1 MNIDMKAVFEL
12 IKRLVLMIFEKYEV
26 LKEFEALGIDIVGLL
41 NGISVTTDKTDTPAT
56 PATPSADGRLL
67 H

>member
-12 IKRLVLMIFEKYEV
+12 IKRLVLMIFEKYEI

-41 NGISVTTDKTDTPAT
+41 NGISVTTDTPAT

>member
-26 LKEFEALGIDIVGLL
+26 LKEFEDLGIDIVGLL
-41 NGISVTTDKTDTPAT
+41 NGISAAPDTSDT